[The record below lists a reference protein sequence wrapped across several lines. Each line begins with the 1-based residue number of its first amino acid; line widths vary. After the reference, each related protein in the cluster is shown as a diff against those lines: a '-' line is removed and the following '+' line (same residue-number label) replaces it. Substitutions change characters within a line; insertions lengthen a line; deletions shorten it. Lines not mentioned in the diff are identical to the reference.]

1 MAGLGLM
8 HPGFLAAAA
17 AVAVPVLIHLLLRP
31 KARRMEIGSLRFLQ
45 LAVRESRRRRKV
57 RRWLLLLLR
66 AAAVLLLALLFARP
80 YLKADADGREREVVL
95 LIDQS
100 ASMAAAPSGK
110 PLFAVARQA
119 AEKVLR
125 DLPEQTIVRVG
136 YFDAGGVSAV
146 PEGRLDGSRKAGF
159 AGTDFGQAL
168 NWARDRVVGSARR
181 QRQVYLFTDLQRCG
195 LAGQAFEG
203 WPPDVPLEVVE
214 VGRPLASNLAVENAE
229 VLQTD
234 LRPKTPVLV
243 IASVVNAGPL
253 PVSGVGVRL
262 SLEGPGGKQ
271 QQVQT
276 VSPGPA
282 SRSQVRFSLPIEKP
296 GLYTG
301 FVEVEAEDAFGLD
314 NRRWLAFEA
323 RRPDGLLLVDGRPGS
338 TVFANET
345 YYLEAALR
353 LRLPDKDSPRTPYE
367 PERLDWEPGKTLP
380 ELGEFRAVVLC
391 DVAELPERD
400 VARLRAF
407 VSGGGGLL
415 VFTGPNVRPETYEPL
430 RQAGLFPAAVE
441 GTAGPDDFRPDRWE
455 KDHPILRPLSD
466 PQHGDLRRIA
476 FGQITKLSPAPGA
489 RVLAFAQGGE
499 PLLIE
504 GRLDSGTV
512 LVLASTASRTWTD
525 WPKTRLYV
533 PLVHQMAAYLT
544 ERLPETQRVRQAPA
558 GPGTDN
564 PPGIETKGRTLLVH
578 NLDPAESAIERL
590 SVREFREHFHLP
602 EAADRLAGRQAGAG
616 VEEGKGG
623 ERPDELWVCVVWGLL
638 GVLLIEFLLAGRTP
652 A

>member
-1 MAGLGLM
+1 MAGLAFM
-8 HPGFLAAAA
+8 HLAFLAAAA
-17 AVAVPVLIHLLLRP
+17 AVAVPVLVHLLLRP

-45 LAVRESRRRRKV
+45 LAMRESRRRRKV

-80 YLKADADGREREVVL
+80 YLRAGGDGSECEVVL

-110 PLFAVARQA
+110 PLFTLAQQA
-119 AEKVLR
+119 GEKVLR
-125 DLPEQTIVRVG
+125 ELPEQTIVHIG
-136 YFDAGGVSAV
+136 YFDAGGVWAV

-168 NWARDRVVGSARR
+168 SWARDRVLLSSRR

-195 LAGQAFEG
+195 LAGQPFED
-203 WPPDVPLEVVE
+203 WPAGVPVEIVE
-214 VGRPLASNLAVENAE
+214 VGRPLVSNLAVESTE

-243 IASVVNAGPL
+243 TAAVVNAGPL
-253 PVSGVGVRL
+253 PASGAVVRL

-282 SRSQVRFSLPIEKP
+282 SRSEVRFSLAIEKA

-301 FVEVEAEDAFGLD
+301 FVAVEAEDAFPLD

-353 LRLPDKDSPRTPYE
+353 LRLPDKGSPRTPYE
-367 PERLDWEPGKTLP
+367 PERVPSEPGATLP
-380 ELGEFRAVVLC
+380 ELGEYRAVVLC
-391 DVAELPERD
+391 DVGELSERD
-400 VARLRAF
+400 RARLRAF

-430 RQAGLFPAAVE
+430 RQAGLFPAMVE
-441 GTAGPDDFRPDRWE
+441 GTAGPDDFRWDRWE
-455 KDHPILRPLSD
+455 KDHPILRLLSD

-533 PLVHQMAAYLT
+533 PLVHQMVAYLT
-544 ERLPETQRVRQAPA
+544 ERLPETRRVRQTPA

-602 EAADRLAGRQAGAG
+602 EGVIRLAGGQASAG
-616 VEEGKGG
+616 VEGARGG
-623 ERPDELWVCVVWGLL
+623 ERPDELWVYVVWGLL

>member
-1 MAGLGLM
+1 
-8 HPGFLAAAA
+8 
-17 AVAVPVLIHLLLRP
+17 
-31 KARRMEIGSLRFLQ
+31 
-45 LAVRESRRRRKV
+45 
-57 RRWLLLLLR
+57 
-66 AAAVLLLALLFARP
+66 
-80 YLKADADGREREVVL
+80 
-95 LIDQS
+95 
-100 ASMAAAPSGK
+100 
-110 PLFAVARQA
+110 
-119 AEKVLR
+119 
-125 DLPEQTIVRVG
+125 
-136 YFDAGGVSAV
+136 
-146 PEGRLDGSRKAGF
+146 
-159 AGTDFGQAL
+159 
-168 NWARDRVVGSARR
+168 
-181 QRQVYLFTDLQRCG
+181 
-195 LAGQAFEG
+195 
-203 WPPDVPLEVVE
+203 
-214 VGRPLASNLAVENAE
+214 
-229 VLQTD
+229 
-234 LRPKTPVLV
+234 
-243 IASVVNAGPL
+243 
-253 PVSGVGVRL
+253 
-262 SLEGPGGKQ
+262 
-271 QQVQT
+271 
-276 VSPGPA
+276 
-282 SRSQVRFSLPIEKP
+282 
-296 GLYTG
+296 
-301 FVEVEAEDAFGLD
+301 VEVEAEDAFPLD

-367 PERLDWEPGKTLP
+367 PERLPWGLGVTLP
-380 ELGEFRAVVLC
+380 ELGEYRAVVLC

-400 VARLRAF
+400 LRRLRAF
-407 VSGGGGLL
+407 ISGGGGLL

-430 RQAGLFPAAVE
+430 RQAGLFPATVE
-441 GTAGPDDFRPDRWE
+441 GMAGPDEFRWDRWE

-476 FGQITKLSPAPGA
+476 FQQITKLSPAPGA

-564 PPGIETKGRTLLVH
+564 PPGIETKGRMLLVH

-602 EAADRLAGRQAGAG
+602 EVADRLAGGQAGAG
-616 VEEGKGG
+616 VEGGKEG
-623 ERPDELWVCVVWGLL
+623 ERPDELWVYVVWGLL
-638 GVLLIEFLLAGRTP
+638 MVLLFEFLLAGRTP